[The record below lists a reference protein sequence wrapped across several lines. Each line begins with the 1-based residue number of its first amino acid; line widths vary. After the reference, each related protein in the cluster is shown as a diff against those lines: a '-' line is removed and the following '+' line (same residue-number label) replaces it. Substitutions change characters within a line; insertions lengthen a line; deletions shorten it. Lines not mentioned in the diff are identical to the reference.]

1 MQINGPAHVHG
12 AQGINAPHHTA
23 RASQASAARSNSLAQ
38 VDQLDISPE
47 ASFAAQANDLP
58 EIRQDR
64 VAEIR
69 AQIESGV
76 YETND
81 KIDGA
86 LERLLDEIG

>member
-1 MQINGPAHVHG
+1 MQINGPAHLHS
-12 AQGINAPHHTA
+12 AQSINPPHNNSRAP
-23 RASQASAARSNSLAQ
+23 RASEAQVSSLAE
-38 VDQLDISPE
+38 VDQLDISRE
-47 ASFAAQANDLP
+47 ADLVSRVRDVP

-76 YETND
+76 YETDD
-81 KIDGA
+81 KLEGA